1 MDSHA
6 GAAMPQVLVPYP
18 GLDADPST
26 QDIFVYMRPETNGVV
41 GEREVLRVIEKYPQ
55 YKVDLHLV
63 YLANIPGEF
72 IVRNHI
78 VERHYAVKMS
88 FAVHGKRLFTERMKE
103 RFREHFDTE
112 FASAPII
119 GAFEALDRLDVRA
132 EELFS
137 QWVDEPDILVVDG
150 QTVKRVGAFFVVNYD
165 IPALI
170 HKNNRNTDIAVML
183 FRTQMGYQ
191 DFLSLTSKMRQG
203 FIDRGMLGTQGSVSR
218 VFHYSKSPVEQ
229 ILDGLG
235 YLYSSDGRR
244 IPMRE
249 LSFAAFLLQHDVS
262 EAQIGGL
269 LDNPIAT
276 FETSRGRIEDSV
288 IAYTRNESYE
298 RALEKIRT
306 MVSQYRIP
314 L

>member
-18 GLDADPST
+18 GPEADPDI

-41 GEREVLRVIEKYPQ
+41 GEREVLRVVEDCPQ
-55 YKVDLHLV
+55 YKVDLHLI

-88 FAVHGKRLFTERMKE
+88 FAVHGKRLFTERMKK

-112 FASAPII
+112 FESAPII

-183 FRTQMGYQ
+183 FRTRMGYE
-191 DFLSLTSKMRQG
+191 DFLSLTSKMRRG
-203 FIDRGMLGTQGSVSR
+203 FIERGMLGSQGSLSR
-218 VFHYSKSPVEQ
+218 VFHYSKSPLEQ

-235 YLYSSDGRR
+235 YLYSPQADHV
-244 IPMRE
+244 PMRG
-249 LSFAAFLLQHDVS
+249 LSFAAFLLHHGVS
-262 EAQIGGL
+262 EAQIRGL

-276 FETSRGRIEDSV
+276 FETGRGRIEDSV
-288 IAYTRNESYE
+288 IRYTRNESYQ

>member
-6 GAAMPQVLVPYP
+6 GAAKPQVLVPYP
-18 GLDADPST
+18 GPETDPGI

-41 GEREVLRVIEKYPQ
+41 GEREVLKVVEECPQ
-55 YKVDLHLV
+55 YKVDLHLI

-72 IVRNHI
+72 IASNHI

-103 RFREHFDTE
+103 RFRDHFGTE
-112 FASAPII
+112 FETAPVI
-119 GAFEALDRLDVRA
+119 GAFEALDRLNVRA

-183 FRTQMGYQ
+183 FRTRMGYE

-203 FIDRGMLGTQGSVSR
+203 FIERGMLGSRGSVSR

-235 YLYSSDGRR
+235 YLYGPQADRV
-244 IPMRE
+244 PMRE
-249 LSFAAFLLQHDVS
+249 LSFAAFLLQHGVT
-262 EAQIGGL
+262 EAQIRGL

-276 FETSRGRIEDSV
+276 FETGRGRIEDSV

-298 RALEKIRT
+298 RALEKLRA

>member
-1 MDSHA
+1 MNSHA
-6 GAAMPQVLVPYP
+6 GAAGPQILVPYP
-18 GLDADPST
+18 GPETDPSFL
-26 QDIFVYMRPETNGVV
+26 DIFVYMRPETNGVV
-41 GEREVLRVIEKYPQ
+41 GEREVLKVVEECPQ
-55 YKVDLHLV
+55 YKIDLHLV

-72 IVRNHI
+72 IASNHI

-88 FAVHGKRLFTERMKE
+88 FAVHGRRLFTEHMKE
-103 RFREHFDTE
+103 RFREHFDVE
-112 FASAPII
+112 FESAPII
-119 GAFEALDRLDVRA
+119 GAFEALDRLGVRA
-132 EELFS
+132 EDLFS

-183 FRTQMGYQ
+183 FRTRMGYQ

-203 FIDRGMLGTQGSVSR
+203 FIERGMLGTQSSVSR

-235 YLYSSDGRR
+235 YLYAPQARR

-249 LSFAAFLLQHDVS
+249 LSFAAFLLQHEVG
-262 EAQIGGL
+262 ETEIRGL

-276 FETSRGRIEDSV
+276 FETTRGRVEDSV

-298 RALEKIRT
+298 RALEKLRT

>member
-18 GLDADPST
+18 GPEADPGV

-41 GEREVLRVIEKYPQ
+41 GEREVLKVVEEYPQ
-55 YKVDLHLV
+55 YKVALHLV
-63 YLANIPGEF
+63 YLANIPGDF
-72 IVRNHI
+72 IARNHI

-88 FAVHGKRLFTERMKE
+88 FAVHGKRLFTERMKK
-103 RFREHFDTE
+103 RFSEHFDTDFE
-112 FASAPII
+112 SAPVI

-170 HKNNRNTDIAVML
+170 HKNNRSTDIAVML
-183 FRTQMGYQ
+183 FRTRMGYE
-191 DFLSLTSKMRQG
+191 DFLSLTAKMRRG
-203 FIDRGMLGTQGSVSR
+203 FIERGLLGTQGSVSR

-235 YLYSSDGRR
+235 YLYDSSARR
-244 IPMRE
+244 VPMRE
-249 LSFAAFLLQHDVS
+249 LSFAAFLMQHGVS
-262 EAQIGGL
+262 EAQIHGL
-269 LDNPIAT
+269 LNNPIAT

-298 RALEKIRT
+298 RALEKLRT
-306 MVSQYRIP
+306 MVSQHRIP